1 MHHHAELAV
10 YSFLQKAMKGESDMA
25 EDIREQVAQ
34 DVKAALEKQFSGPS
48 RDEFK
53 LRMSNIGRPKCQLWF
68 EKNDSEDKTPLPPHF
83 LMNMIIGDIVEAVFK
98 GLLRAAGISFTDNEK
113 VTLKLEDGTEIN
125 GEFDMVLD
133 DAVDD
138 VKSASPW
145 SYQNKF
151 ASSAAL
157 ADGDSFGY
165 IAQLVGYSRAAG
177 KRMGGWWVV
186 NKANGEF
193 KYVPAEDIDE
203 ATVLSEIQDTVS
215 YINNDEPFQRCFEPV
230 SETHY
235 RKPTGNKKLGI
246 GCSFCSY
253 KHKCWPGLKTMPAV
267 MSTAKNPPMVD
278 YVELAP
284 EYDDG

>member
-25 EDIREQVAQ
+25 EEIRDQVAQ

-235 RKPTGNKKLGI
+235 RKPTGNKK
-246 GCSFCSY
+246 
-253 KHKCWPGLKTMPAV
+253 PKTIRAQAV
-267 MSTAKNPPMVD
+267 ISAKIVPKRASIQPRLWKVD
-278 YVELAP
+278 KNRSQ
-284 EYDDG
+284 

>member
-25 EDIREQVAQ
+25 EEIRDQVAQ

-235 RKPTGNKKLGI
+235 RKPTGNKKLGV

>member
-25 EDIREQVAQ
+25 EEIRDQVAQ

-203 ATVLSEIQDTVS
+203 AVVLSEIQDTVS

-235 RKPTGNKKLGI
+235 RKPTGNKKLGV

-284 EYDDG
+284 EYEE

>member
-1 MHHHAELAV
+1 
-10 YSFLQKAMKGESDMA
+10 MKGESDMA
-25 EDIREQVAQ
+25 EEIREQVAQ

-165 IAQLVGYSRAAG
+165 IAQLVGYSRAAN

-193 KYVPAEDIDE
+193 KYVPAEDVDE

>member
-25 EDIREQVAQ
+25 ENIREQVAQ

-193 KYVPAEDIDE
+193 
-203 ATVLSEIQDTVS
+203 
-215 YINNDEPFQRCFEPV
+215 
-230 SETHY
+230 
-235 RKPTGNKKLGI
+235 
-246 GCSFCSY
+246 
-253 KHKCWPGLKTMPAV
+253 
-267 MSTAKNPPMVD
+267 
-278 YVELAP
+278 
-284 EYDDG
+284 

>member
-1 MHHHAELAV
+1 
-10 YSFLQKAMKGESDMA
+10 
-25 EDIREQVAQ
+25 
-34 DVKAALEKQFSGPS
+34 
-48 RDEFK
+48 
-53 LRMSNIGRPKCQLWF
+53 
-68 EKNDSEDKTPLPPHF
+68 
-83 LMNMIIGDIVEAVFK
+83 
-98 GLLRAAGISFTDNEK
+98 
-113 VTLKLEDGTEIN
+113 
-125 GEFDMVLD
+125 MVLD

-193 KYVPAEDIDE
+193 KYVPAEDVDE

-253 KHKCWPGLKTMPAV
+253 KHKCWPGLKTIPAV

>member
-1 MHHHAELAV
+1 MNHAAEIAV

>member
-25 EDIREQVAQ
+25 EEIREQVAQ

-193 KYVPAEDIDE
+193 KYVPAEDVDE

-253 KHKCWPGLKTMPAV
+253 KHKCWPGLKTIPAV

>member
-25 EDIREQVAQ
+25 EEIRDQVAQ

-203 ATVLSEIQDTVS
+203 AVVLSEIQDTVS

-235 RKPTGNKKLGI
+235 RKPTGNKKLSV

>member
-25 EDIREQVAQ
+25 EEIRDQVAQ

-177 KRMGGWWVV
+177 KRMGGWGVV

-235 RKPTGNKKLGI
+235 RKPTGNKKLGV

>member
-25 EDIREQVAQ
+25 EEIRDQVAQ

-203 ATVLSEIQDTVS
+203 AAVLSDIQATVS

-235 RKPTGNKKLGI
+235 RKPTGNKKLGV

-284 EYDDG
+284 EYEE

>member
-25 EDIREQVAQ
+25 EEIRDQVAQ

-203 ATVLSEIQDTVS
+203 DAVLSGIQATVS

-235 RKPTGNKKLGI
+235 RKPTGNKKLGV